1 MLMIILIQKL
11 KIYMSNKEQL
21 QNMVNSIFKLSKK
34 VRFIGVIS
42 DSGKILLSEMKPD
55 TYSLLKKE
63 NEEKFCKDVVKRKKM
78 RREFDK
84 SLGKVRYV
92 NVERENISQIVTY
105 VNSKSIFITVEPEL
119 TVDSKAL
126 LISKIKKITTSIK

>member
-42 DSGKILLSEMKPD
+42 DSGKILLSEMKSD
-55 TYSLLKKE
+55 T
-63 NEEKFCKDVVKRKKM
+63 
-78 RREFDK
+78 
-84 SLGKVRYV
+84 
-92 NVERENISQIVTY
+92 
-105 VNSKSIFITVEPEL
+105 
-119 TVDSKAL
+119 
-126 LISKIKKITTSIK
+126 

>member
-1 MLMIILIQKL
+1 MIILIQKL

-21 QNMVNSIFKLSKK
+21 QNMINNIFKLNKK
-34 VRFIGVIS
+34 VRFVGVIS
-42 DSGKILLSEMKPD
+42 DSGKILLSEMKSD
-55 TYSLLKKE
+55 THSLLKKE
-63 NEEKFCKDVVKRKKM
+63 NEEKFCSDVVKRKKM
-78 RREFDK
+78 RKEFDK

>member
-42 DSGKILLSEMKPD
+42 DSGKILLSEMKSD

-78 RREFDK
+78 RKEFDK

-92 NVERENISQIVTY
+92 NVERENVSQIVTY

>member
-1 MLMIILIQKL
+1 MIILIQKL

-42 DSGKILLSEMKPD
+42 DSGKILLSEMKSD
-55 TYSLLKKE
+55 THSLLKKE

-78 RREFDK
+78 RKEFDK

>member
-1 MLMIILIQKL
+1 M
-11 KIYMSNKEQL
+11 
-21 QNMVNSIFKLSKK
+21 
-34 VRFIGVIS
+34 
-42 DSGKILLSEMKPD
+42 
-55 TYSLLKKE
+55 
-63 NEEKFCKDVVKRKKM
+63 RK
-78 RREFDK
+78 EFDK

-92 NVERENISQIVTY
+92 NVERENVSQIVTY

>member
-1 MLMIILIQKL
+1 MIILIQKL

-42 DSGKILLSEMKPD
+42 DSGKILLSEMKSD

-63 NEEKFCKDVVKRKKM
+63 NEEKFSKDVVKRKKM
-78 RREFDK
+78 RKEFDK

>member
-1 MLMIILIQKL
+1 MK
-11 KIYMSNKEQL
+11 
-21 QNMVNSIFKLSKK
+21 
-34 VRFIGVIS
+34 S
-42 DSGKILLSEMKPD
+42 D
-55 TYSLLKKE
+55 THSLLKKE
-63 NEEKFCKDVVKRKKM
+63 NEEKFCKDVVTRKKM
-78 RREFDK
+78 RKEFDQ